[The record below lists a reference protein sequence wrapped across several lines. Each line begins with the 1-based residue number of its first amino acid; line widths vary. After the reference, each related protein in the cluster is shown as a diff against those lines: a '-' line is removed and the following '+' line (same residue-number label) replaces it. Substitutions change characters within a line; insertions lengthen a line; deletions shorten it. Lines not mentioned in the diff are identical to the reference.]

1 MICKQDMGKNL
12 LVSKIKARI
21 MRFCRLLIQRLGI
34 VRQPEICE
42 NILLWSPA
50 LGCTNKKIHDPFLF
64 DFSLP
69 DCISKNA
76 FLNENFQY
84 VNGLGFHSQHLVTI
98 TNATVKGHRAMI
110 TVGRNNSYLAE
121 NHGRVSNV
129 YSNPIYRGEW
139 PIVRKRK
146 LEGDWYCLMSPS
158 GSQYFQWIWG
168 ELPRLFSALPH
179 LPKGTKFLVDSKMVG
194 FQKESLKLLGISP
207 EQCMPQD
214 AFQESEVE
222 RLLFSTPLGHN
233 EHTTCPS
240 DVAQNLGKAF
250 VSAAGGYSNNNNR
263 RIYIS
268 RANAKRRILTN
279 EDELITYI
287 KKQGFEIVEP
297 HRLSYT
303 EQVRLFSSCSCI
315 LAVHG
320 AGLTNILFAPKGC
333 KVLEMH
339 NPQVT
344 RKSYWVMSCILEH
357 DYDCFVGNEVADS
370 LEAGEPDL
378 SVNMPKF
385 EEWLKHALADE

>member
-1 MICKQDMGKNL
+1 MNIKFILAKL
-12 LVSKIKARI
+12 KAR
-21 MRFCRLLIQRLGI
+21 MLRLCRFFMQRLGI

-42 NILLWSPA
+42 NILMWSPA

-64 DFSLP
+64 DYPFP
-69 DCISKNA
+69 NCIAKDEFLSK
-76 FLNENFQY
+76 NFQY
-84 VNGLGFHSQHLVTI
+84 VDGLGFHSQHLVTI
-98 TNATVKGHRAMI
+98 SNALVRGHRGMI
-110 TVGRNNSYLAE
+110 SFGHDIYLAE
-121 NHGRVSNV
+121 NHCRVSNV

-139 PIVRKRK
+139 PLVKQRK

-168 ELPRLFSALPH
+168 ELPRLFSVLPH
-179 LPKGTKFLVDSKMVG
+179 LPKGTKFIVDSKMVG

-207 EQCMPQD
+207 EQCIPQD

-240 DVAQNLGKAF
+240 DVAQNLGEAF
-250 VSAAGGYSNNNNR
+250 VDAAGGYTSDNNR

-279 EDELITYI
+279 EEELITLI
-287 KKQGFEIVEP
+287 KKHGFEIVEP

-303 EQVRLFSSCSCI
+303 EQVRLFSGCSCI
-315 LAVHG
+315 LGVHG

-333 KVLEMH
+333 KVLEIH

-357 DYDCFVGNEVADS
+357 DYDCFVGSKVAQS
-370 LEAGEPDL
+370 IEPREPDL
-378 SVNMPKF
+378 ALDMPKF